1 MSDLKLLPPN
11 PPTPLERLLLD
22 AAASEAPSPE
32 QRLRVRQA
40 LGLPS
45 VTTAPALPGARY
57 AGWLKAS
64 LAGAVVVSA
73 ALLFVLSGARQ
84 QEPRAVEA
92 VAAVTAAPSV
102 VAPVSVPVPVP
113 VPVPSALNVEAPPA
127 QAMPRPAGAGEK
139 TAKAVGE
146 SAAKAAA
153 SSAPATEA
161 GGNSSEQ
168 LRLIDAARAAV
179 RAGNVPAASQALN
192 RYTSQFPR
200 GAFGQEASVL
210 RIQTVALQGDRAQA
224 AALARSF
231 LSRHPNSP
239 HVALVQAIA
248 ARAQ

>member
-45 VTTAPALPGARY
+45 VTMAPALPGARY

-92 VAAVTAAPSV
+92 VAAVTAAPGV
-102 VAPVSVPVPVP
+102 VAPAPVS

-127 QAMPRPAGAGEK
+127 QAMPRPAAAGEK